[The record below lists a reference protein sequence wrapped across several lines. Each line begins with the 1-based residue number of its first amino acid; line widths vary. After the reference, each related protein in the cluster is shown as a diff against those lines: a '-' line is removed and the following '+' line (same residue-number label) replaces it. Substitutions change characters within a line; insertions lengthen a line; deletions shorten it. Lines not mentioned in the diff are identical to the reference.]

1 MDCSGVIYV
10 AFGEENFQLPRV
22 SREMAKEGKKIA
34 LKKVAKGDLLFFKT
48 RKSYKNINHVGLVV
62 SNVNGQIRF
71 IHSTTSKGVIVSLL
85 SQKYWA
91 KAFVKATRVL

>member
-1 MDCSGVIYV
+1 
-10 AFGEENFQLPRV
+10 
-22 SREMAKEGKKIA
+22 
-34 LKKVAKGDLLFFKT
+34 
-48 RKSYKNINHVGLVV
+48 LVV

-85 SQKYWA
+85 SQKYWS